1 MTLAEKIYDIIRTG
15 IGNDDTNTSEF
26 KKIFNKDA
34 CSFVSDYG
42 KSLLQKALTSKKY
55 DIAKFLIENECNL
68 KHQDKEG
75 FTALHYI
82 LSSKIEE
89 MVKLAD
95 MLIEKMDDIDI
106 EDSYGNTPLWYA
118 VKNPKI
124 SLEIIKK
131 LLEKGADP
139 YHKNNVGKTPL
150 DVVKRLNIPELNEIF
165 KPYIKE

>member
-1 MTLAEKIYDIIRTG
+1 MTTGYDEKEGQYEDFLEHYDKRDCNYI
-15 IGNDDTNTSEF
+15 DEFNT
-26 KKIFNKDA
+26 
-34 CSFVSDYG
+34 
-42 KSLLQKALTSKKY
+42 SLLQNAISHRKY
-55 DIAKFLIENECNL
+55 NIAKFLIENECNL
-68 KHQDKEG
+68 NHQDKEG
-75 FTALHYI
+75 FTALHYV
-82 LSSKIEE
+82 LKSRREE
-89 MVKLAD
+89 EVALAD